1 MKIKTKV
8 KRLTD
13 KDIKPYRITLSLKIG
28 DNVTE
33 REIEV
38 NSCLM
43 VTPKVVEEIGFSK
56 VISDNFNLIKQ
67 DLLKKFNECDIDIL
81 EVK

>member
-1 MKIKTKV
+1 MKEIKV

-13 KDIKPYRITLSLKIG
+13 KDINPYRITLSLKIG

-38 NSCLM
+38 KSCLM

-56 VISDNFNLIKQ
+56 VISEDFNFMKQ
-67 DLLKKFNECDIDIL
+67 DLLKKFNECDIDFL
-81 EVK
+81 EVE

>member
-1 MKIKTKV
+1 MREIKV

-13 KDIKPYRITLSLKIG
+13 KDINPYRITLSLKIG

-38 NSCLM
+38 KSCLM

-56 VISDNFNLIKQ
+56 VISEDFNFMKQ
-67 DLLKKFNECDIDIL
+67 DLLKKFNECDIDFL
-81 EVK
+81 EVE

>member
-1 MKIKTKV
+1 MKEIKV

-13 KDIKPYRITLSLKIG
+13 KDINLYRITLSLKIG

-43 VTPKVVEEIGFSK
+43 VTPKVVEEIGFS
-56 VISDNFNLIKQ
+56 ISGKISSTNSRNRFICLNLSYFW
-67 DLLKKFNECDIDIL
+67 L
-81 EVK
+81 

>member
-1 MKIKTKV
+1 MKEIKV

-13 KDIKPYRITLSLKIG
+13 KDINPYRITLSLKIG

-38 NSCLM
+38 KSCLM

-56 VISDNFNLIKQ
+56 VISEDFNFMKQ
-67 DLLKKFNECDIDIL
+67 DLLKKFNECDIDFL
-81 EVK
+81 GVE

>member
-1 MKIKTKV
+1 MKEIKV

-13 KDIKPYRITLSLKIG
+13 KDINLYRITLSLKIG

-56 VISDNFNLIKQ
+56 VISENFNFMKQ
-67 DLLKKFNECDIDIL
+67 DLLKKFNKCDIDFL
-81 EVK
+81 EVE

>member
-1 MKIKTKV
+1 MREIKV

-13 KDIKPYRITLSLKIG
+13 KDINLYRITLSLKIG

-38 NSCLM
+38 KSCLM

-56 VISDNFNLIKQ
+56 VISEDFNFMKQ
-67 DLLKKFNECDIDIL
+67 DLLKKFNECDIDFL
-81 EVK
+81 EVE